1 MSKHPAAAGTPSG
14 KDHATPG
21 QDLRWLRKGL
31 NPDRMARLAKAEIE
45 EARTATS
52 RPRHWRPVDVDESQ
66 MR

>member
-1 MSKHPAAAGTPSG
+1 MNKRTAAAGTPSG
-14 KDHATPG
+14 KDHAAAS
-21 QDLRWLRKGL
+21 QDLRWLRNGL